1 MDELFKGRHFDREI
15 IVLCVRWY
23 LRYKLSFRDLVEM
36 MAERGLSLA
45 HTTIMRW
52 IQRYA
57 PEFEKRWN
65 RFARPA
71 GRSWRVDETYVK
83 IRGRWTY
90 LYRAVD
96 KEGKTVN
103 FLLRAK
109 RDVAAAKAFF
119 RRAFMRQGRLPH
131 KITLDGYQ
139 ASHRA
144 AKEALC
150 EHPEGNQCEI
160 LSPKYLNNLI
170 EQDHRSI
177 KLRLGPMLGFKRFR
191 RAATTIAGIEL
202 MHRIRKGQ
210 FKLGKLRVKNKTASE
225 IWNAVLAALKRRGVD
240 AHAFDPREI
249 SLPKVVDFDRAWIAL
264 HGPGGEDGTLR
275 VLSSRDGTVLR
286 TTKVPLG
293 SYNVQEAFG
302 WIVTPSLD
310 RGTTRYWRCSCGTP
324 CDGWRDCRAS

>member
-1 MDELFKGRHFDREI
+1 MLSVDDLFKGRHFDREI

-52 IQRYA
+52 VQRYV

-65 RFARPA
+65 RFALQA
-71 GRSWRVDETYVK
+71 GGSWRVDETYVK
-83 IRGRWTY
+83 IKGRWVY

-96 KEGKTVN
+96 KAGKTVD

-119 RRAFMRQGRLPH
+119 RRAFKRQGRLPH

-144 AKEALC
+144 AREFLKQHRGGARTR
-150 EHPEGNQCEI
+150 I
-160 LSPKYLNNLI
+160 RSSKYLNNLI

-177 KLRLGPMLGFKRFR
+177 KLRLDPMLGFKRFR
-191 RAATTIAGIEL
+191 HAAITIAGVEL

-210 FKLGKLRVKNKTASE
+210 FALSKIRAAGRTAPEVWS
-225 IWNAVLAALKRRGVD
+225 AVLAA
-240 AHAFDPREI
+240 
-249 SLPKVVDFDRAWIAL
+249 
-264 HGPGGEDGTLR
+264 
-275 VLSSRDGTVLR
+275 
-286 TTKVPLG
+286 
-293 SYNVQEAFG
+293 
-302 WIVTPSLD
+302 
-310 RGTTRYWRCSCGTP
+310 
-324 CDGWRDCRAS
+324 